1 MPGILGRGLLRRMVA
16 AGIVV
21 TAAVCLSW
29 MPVRGLP
36 LGAAMPDRPAAVAA
50 ARLLAR
56 LGEAGTRCHGVAVLA
71 SPEVHGAFVSPGN
84 SCRSYRPL
92 PSPGRP
98 PGPGGHDIRVLTFRH
113 RAAEEPAWS
122 RRGGCITGGAA
133 RVPRLA
139 AVVTDR
145 AQLGASVQVPA
156 GPGPGATPDRGRLN
170 GMFPGHPA
178 LTCIAVGAGGLRPG
192 AGAGT
197 AGRWCGAFSWSG
209 GQVGCGDRAS
219 LPGRSPRY
227 HLIWLVCGQCGTEL
241 ALLFYDQGDLP
252 LCASCPDGQME
263 LRQ

>member
-1 MPGILGRGLLRRMVA
+1 MAA

-21 TAAVCLSW
+21 AVALCLSW

-36 LGAAMPDRPAAVAA
+36 LGAARPDRPAAGAA

-56 LGEAGTRCHGVAVLA
+56 LGEAGTRCSGVAVLA
-71 SPEVHGAFVSPGN
+71 SPGVHGAFVSPGD
-84 SCRSYRPL
+84 SCRGYRL
-92 PSPGRP
+92 LLSPGRP
-98 PGPGGHDIRVLTFRH
+98 PGPGSHGIRVLAFRY
-113 RAAEEPAWS
+113 RATEEPAWS

-133 RVPRLA
+133 PTPRLA
-139 AVVTDR
+139 AVVIDR
-145 AQLGASVQVPA
+145 AQLRANARVPA
-156 GPGPGATPDRGRLN
+156 GPVPGATGRDQVH
-170 GMFPGHPA
+170 GTFPGHPA
-178 LTCIAVGAGGLRPG
+178 LTCIAVGAGVLRPG
-192 AGAGT
+192 AGAGI

-209 GQVGCGDRAS
+209 GQVGCADRAS

-227 HLIWLVCGQCGTEL
+227 HLIWLVCGQCGTEM